1 MEVIPM
7 QSTVTAKGQVTIPKP
22 IRDAIGINV
31 NDRVTFTQKGSIVY
45 IQPVKSLQSFRGAVK
60 KKVLGSFEM
69 ERTRA
74 KAAVA
79 KKLQRGG
86 E

>member
-1 MEVIPM
+1 MHA
-7 QSTVTAKGQVTIPKP
+7 TVAERGQVTIPKS

-31 NDRVTFTQKGSIVY
+31 NDRVTFIQKGAIVY

-60 KKVLGSFEM
+60 KKTPGSFEM
-69 ERTRA
+69 ERA
-74 KAAVA
+74 KAKAGVA
-79 KKLQRGG
+79 KKLKRGK